1 MKLYDMNDE
10 DYKEYV
16 KGLCLAGL
24 PIPFYNK
31 EISYLTVRDVFRM
44 GNDNY
49 YKMISLFAFNKE
61 HYLKDSKVD
70 SPILDILDKQQ
81 NSYELFDLIIDFLTI
96 ALNLKT
102 KPTPSMIGSH
112 LEINIDDGD
121 LYIDSDKFE
130 ELRKIILYMYNLK
143 EIKLYEETQKSIA
156 SEDDKKRF
164 EKLFK
169 GRKKKAEAKKKID
182 TISNV
187 YNYVV
192 HKQQKID
199 YENVL
204 NWSIFRLYNTFN
216 SFQVEESYKFN
227 RDLYSSGM
235 MELKKVEIPS
245 FYIELTKIK

>member
-31 EISYLTVRDVFRM
+31 EINYLTVKEVLRM

-49 YKMISLFAFNKE
+49 YKMISIFAFNKE
-61 HYLKDSKVD
+61 YYLKDSKID
-70 SPILDILDKQQ
+70 IPILDILDKQQ
-81 NSYELFDLIIDFLTI
+81 NSYEIFDLIIDFLVIT
-96 ALNLKT
+96 LNLET
-102 KPTPSMIGSH
+102 KPVPSRIANH
-112 LEINIDDGD
+112 LEINVGNGE

-130 ELRKIILYMYNLK
+130 EFRKIILYMYHLK
-143 EIKLYEETQKSIA
+143 EVQLSEEIKENIA
-156 SEDDKKRF
+156 SEGDKKRF

-169 GRKKKAEAKKKID
+169 GRKKKAEAKKKMD

-199 YENVL
+199 YESVL
-204 NWSIFRLYNTFN
+204 NWSIFRLYNTFD
-216 SFQVEESYKFN
+216 SFQVEESCKFN

-235 MELKKVEIPS
+235 TDLKKVEIPS